1 MIARP
6 TVTLKLVLLVAL
18 SAASLHAIAGD
29 DFPGPAP
36 DRRTLKTQEKVD
48 LLFEKGEYERAMFIY
63 HKELAPLG
71 DKYAQYMIGFM
82 YLAGKGV
89 QRDVA
94 TASAWFRMAAQR
106 EQPMFMRARDDTWHT
121 LDNEQ
126 RAQSNRIYIDIR
138 VECGDATLLAS
149 LVEND
154 LQLLRSRAN
163 PESLS
168 INLVDRGGT
177 SRQGESDQYDYV
189 VERIEHR
196 MSYLTQ
202 FLLSDGLI
210 LAAERD
216 RFDQLEQQVSEEVE
230 AYKADN

>member
-6 TVTLKLVLLVAL
+6 IVTLKLVLLVAL

-36 DRRTLKTQEKVD
+36 DRGTLKTQEKVD
-48 LLFEKGEYERAMFIY
+48 FLFEKGEYERAMFIY

-106 EQPMFMRARDDTWHT
+106 EQPMFLRARDDTWHM

-126 RAQSNRIYIDIR
+126 QAQSNKIYIDLR

-149 LVEND
+149 LVESD

-163 PESLS
+163 PDSLS

-177 SRQGESDQYDYV
+177 SGQGESDRYDNV
-189 VERIEHR
+189 VERIEYR
-196 MSYLTQ
+196 MIYLTQ
-202 FLLSDGLI
+202 FLASDDLI
-210 LAAERD
+210 HAAERD
-216 RFDQLEQQVSEEVE
+216 RFDQLEQQVSEEVK
-230 AYKADN
+230 AYKSDN

>member
-6 TVTLKLVLLVAL
+6 TVTLKLVLLLAL
-18 SAASLHAIAGD
+18 SATSLHAIASD
-29 DFPGPAP
+29 DFPGRAP

-48 LLFEKGEYERAMFIY
+48 VLFEKGEYDRAMFIY

-121 LDNEQ
+121 LDYEQ
-126 RAQSNRIYIDIR
+126 QAQSDKIYIDLR

-149 LVEND
+149 LVESD
-154 LQLLRSRAN
+154 LQILRGLAN
-163 PESLS
+163 PDSLS
-168 INLVDRGGT
+168 TNLVDRGGT
-177 SRQGESDQYDYV
+177 SRQGESDRYDYV

-196 MSYLTQ
+196 MNYLTQ
-202 FLLSDGLI
+202 FLASDGLI

-216 RFDQLEQQVSEEVE
+216 RFDQFEQQVREEVK
-230 AYKADN
+230 AYKTDN

>member
-6 TVTLKLVLLVAL
+6 IVTLKLVLLVAL

-36 DRRTLKTQEKVD
+36 DRGTLKTQEKVD
-48 LLFEKGEYERAMFIY
+48 FLFEKGEYERAMFIY

-106 EQPMFMRARDDTWHT
+106 EQPMFLRARDDTWHM

-126 RAQSNRIYIDIR
+126 QAQSNKIYIDLR

-149 LVEND
+149 LVESD

-163 PESLS
+163 PDSLS
-168 INLVDRGGT
+168 INLVDRGGA
-177 SRQGESDQYDYV
+177 SGQGESDRYDNV

-196 MSYLTQ
+196 MIYLTQ
-202 FLLSDGLI
+202 FLASDDLI
-210 LAAERD
+210 HAAERD
-216 RFDQLEQQVSEEVE
+216 RFDQLEQQVSEEVK
-230 AYKADN
+230 AYKSDN

>member
-6 TVTLKLVLLVAL
+6 IVTLKLVLLVVL
-18 SAASLHAIAGD
+18 SATSLYAIAGD
-29 DFPGPAP
+29 DFLGPAP

-48 LLFEKGEYERAMFIY
+48 ALFEKGEYERAMFIY

-82 YLAGKGV
+82 YLAEKGV

-106 EQPMFMRARDDTWHT
+106 EQPMFMRARDDTWRT
-121 LDNEQ
+121 LSTEQ
-126 RAQSNRIYIDIR
+126 QAQSDQIYIGLR
-138 VECGDATLLAS
+138 VESGDATLLAS
-149 LVEND
+149 LVEID

-163 PESLS
+163 PDSLS

-177 SRQGESDQYDYV
+177 GHQGESDQYDYV

-202 FLLSDGLI
+202 FLASDGLI

-216 RFDQLEQQVSEEVE
+216 RFDQFEQQVSEEVKV
-230 AYKADN
+230 YKADN

>member
-6 TVTLKLVLLVAL
+6 IVTLKLVLLVAL

-36 DRRTLKTQEKVD
+36 DRGTLKTQEKVD
-48 LLFEKGEYERAMFIY
+48 FLFEKGEYERAMFIY

-106 EQPMFMRARDDTWHT
+106 EQPMFMRARDETWHM

-126 RAQSNRIYIDIR
+126 QVQSNKIYIDLR

-149 LVEND
+149 LVESD
-154 LQLLRSRAN
+154 LQILRSRAN
-163 PESLS
+163 PDSLS

-177 SRQGESDQYDYV
+177 SHQGESDQYDYV

-216 RFDQLEQQVSEEVE
+216 RFDQLERQVRVEVK

>member
-6 TVTLKLVLLVAL
+6 IGTLQLVLLVAL

-29 DFPGPAP
+29 NFPGPAP

-48 LLFEKGEYERAMFIY
+48 ALFEKGEYERAMFIY

-82 YLAGKGV
+82 YLAEKGV

-106 EQPMFMRARDDTWHT
+106 EQPMFMRARDDTWRT
-121 LDNEQ
+121 LSTEQ
-126 RAQSNRIYIDIR
+126 QARSDQIYIGLR

-163 PESLS
+163 PDSLS

-177 SRQGESDQYDYV
+177 SHQGESDQYNYV

-202 FLLSDGLI
+202 FLVSDGLI
-210 LAAERD
+210 LVTERD
-216 RFDQLEQQVSEEVE
+216 RFDQLERQVRVEVK